1 MQAEVLSAAFADL
14 LDLPEAARA
23 GLQVTPF
30 AASGNN
36 RVFAVTVGDRRYAA
50 KVYFRHPADGRDRL
64 HSEYAFLTCAS
75 RAGIRCVPE
84 PVAKDARHGI
94 GIYEYLEGRKLGAGE
109 IDADCVGQAAHFI
122 LQLNQPAVHEAARGL
137 PKASEACF
145 SVAEHFAM
153 VDGRID
159 RLGSIGT
166 TDAIDREVGEF
177 TRALAGRWQV
187 AKARIL
193 REAQAAGIAP
203 EAVLEER
210 CISPSDFGFHNALA
224 TPDRGLCFID
234 FEYAGWDDPA
244 KLVGDFFSHPAVP
257 VDAAHFDR
265 FLDIVTGYS
274 TRPAALAARA
284 RILLPVFQVKW
295 CCIILNE
302 FLPEAAQRRRF
313 ADPGHDASARKRA
326 QLAKAVALFER
337 ITT

>member
-14 LDLPEAARA
+14 LGLPEAERA
-23 GLQVTPF
+23 SLRITPF

-36 RVFAVTVGDRRYAA
+36 RVFAVSVGNRRYAA

-64 HSEYAFLTCAS
+64 HSEYAFLSCAA

-84 PVAKDARHGI
+84 PVASDARHGI
-94 GIYEYLEGRKLGAGE
+94 GIYEYLEGRKLGAAE
-109 IDADCVGQAAHFI
+109 IDADCVAQAAGFI
-122 LQLNQPAVHEAARGL
+122 LQLNQTAVHAAARDL

-145 SVAEHFAM
+145 SIAEHFAM
-153 VDGRID
+153 VDGRIA
-159 RLGSIGT
+159 RLGGMST
-166 TDAIDREVGEF
+166 ADALDREAGEF
-177 TRALAGRWQV
+177 TRALAARWQA
-187 AKARIL
+187 AKDRIL
-193 REAQAAGIAP
+193 RDAKVAGIAP

-210 CISPSDFGFHNALA
+210 CISPSDFGFHNAIA

-257 VDAAHFDR
+257 VDAVHFDR
-265 FLDIVTGYS
+265 FLDIVTGYADH
-274 TRPAALAARA
+274 PAALAARA
-284 RILLPVFQVKW
+284 RLLLPVFQAKW

-313 ADPGHDASARKRA
+313 ADPGHDAAARKCT
-326 QLAKAVALFER
+326 QLAKALALFKKMEP
-337 ITT
+337 